1 LKNLDKSQMQMCLN
15 ENVSLSKFRKLQQ
28 TLRFK
33 VFQLLLALLVMTRTV
48 RHFQWFANYRKRRKK
63 WC

>member
-1 LKNLDKSQMQMCLN
+1 MQMRWN

-48 RHFQWFANYRKRRKK
+48 RHIQWFANYRKRRRK

>member
-1 LKNLDKSQMQMCLN
+1 LKNLDKSQMQMRWN

-33 VFQLLLALLVMTRTV
+33 VFQLLLALLVMTRRV
-48 RHFQWFANYRKRRKK
+48 RHIQ
-63 WC
+63 